1 MEQLVGLFEDVAEMV
16 GDQGRDLDAAE
27 DHALAAEGHMRA
39 AVHELSDAEV
49 SATKARRRKVCIA
62 LVVGLVVA
70 GLAAFLAIWLSR

>member
-1 MEQLVGLFEDVAEMV
+1 MTITLLAAASLLSCLCKA
-16 GDQGRDLDAAE
+16 DLDAAE